1 MLVLNLSLEKMYVNV
16 LLRHTSISYVD
27 ACMIPET

>member
-1 MLVLNLSLEKMYVNV
+1 MLVLNLSLEKMFVNG

-27 ACMIPET
+27 ARMILKT